1 MNCGREI
8 TYGGVILAEVNK
20 RMKTRTKA
28 PKNNEKVSLVSLGG
42 VGEIGKNMFAFEYE
56 GEIVVIDG
64 GLKFPE
70 DDMLGVDIVIPD
82 ITYLVENQDKVAA
95 ILLTHGHEDH
105 IGGLPYI
112 LKQLSIPVY
121 GTKLTLGILEGKLKE
136 KGMLADCDL
145 RQIRPGMKLQVTKNI
160 QAEFFVVNH
169 SIPDAVGICLR
180 TPAGLIV
187 HCGDFKIDHTPVDGR
202 VMDFNRLAKF
212 GEEGVLAVLI
222 DSTNAERPGFTKSE
236 TMVGETISE
245 VLRLSSNRVILATFA
260 SNVHRIQQVIN
271 AAAKHKRK
279 VAVNG
284 RSMVNVVS
292 IASELGYLQDRHH
305 VLVELE
311 QAIKMPPNKV
321 VLLTTGSQGEPMSG
335 LSRMA
340 SGDHRQVEI
349 VPGDTVIFAA
359 SAIPGNEKLVS
370 RTIDNLFRLGADV
383 IYEPVTGTHV
393 SGHAS
398 QEEIKLILSLLKPR
412 YAIPVHGE
420 YRHCVHFQ
428 KMAKAQGI
436 PTSSSP
442 IMKIGEVWEF
452 SGEGAKHT
460 STVPSGQILVDGLG
474 IGDVG
479 NIVLRD
485 RKQLSMDGI
494 LIVVLTLEK
503 STGKILSG
511 PDIVSRGFVYVRE
524 SEDLMAEAKE
534 VINNN
539 FAKNGTR
546 TEWSVIKSGIRDCL
560 GKFFY
565 DKTRRSPMI
574 IPIIMEV

>member
-1 MNCGREI
+1 M
-8 TYGGVILAEVNK
+8 AETNN
-20 RMKTRTKA
+20 RRKTRKRA
-28 PKNNEKVSLVSLGG
+28 PLNNGKVRLVSLGG

-56 GEIVVIDG
+56 QEIVVIDG

-70 DDMLGVDIVIPD
+70 EDMLGVDIVIPD
-82 ITYLVENQDKVAA
+82 TSYLADNQKKVAA

-105 IGGLPYI
+105 IGGLPFI
-112 LKQLSIPVY
+112 LKQLAIPVY

-145 RQIRPGMKLQVTKNI
+145 RQIRAGMKLQVTENI
-160 QAEFFVVNH
+160 EAEFFVVNH

-187 HCGDFKIDHTPVDGR
+187 HCGDFKIDHTPVDGK
-202 VMDFNRLAKF
+202 VMDLNRLARY

-222 DSTNAERPGFTKSE
+222 DSTNAERPGFTQSE
-236 TMVGETISE
+236 TKVGETISE
-245 VLRLSSNRVILATFA
+245 VLRLSDNRVILATFA
-260 SNVHRIQQVIN
+260 SNVHRIQQVFN
-271 AAAKHKRK
+271 AAAVHKRK

-284 RSMVNVVS
+284 RSMVNVVN
-292 IASELGYLQDRHH
+292 IAMELGYLKDHH
-305 VLVELE
+305 RVLVDVEE
-311 QAIKMPPNKV
+311 AIKMPPHKV
-321 VLLTTGSQGEPMSG
+321 VVLTTGSQGEPMSG

-340 SGDHRQVEI
+340 SGEHRKVEI

-359 SAIPGNEKLVS
+359 TPIPGNEKLVS

-383 IYEPVTGTHV
+383 IYESVSGTHV

-398 QEEIKLILSLLKPR
+398 QEEIKLILSLLKPK

-420 YRHCVHFQ
+420 YRHCIHFQ
-428 KMAKAQGI
+428 KLATAQGI
-436 PTSSSP
+436 ALENVP
-442 IMKIGEVWEF
+442 IIKIGELWELSA
-452 SGEGAKHT
+452 SGASHVG
-460 STVPSGQILVDGLG
+460 TVPSGQVMVDGLG

-494 LIVVLTLEK
+494 LVVVLTLEK
-503 STGKILSG
+503 ATGKVISG

-524 SEDLMAEAKE
+524 SEDLMAEARNLIRCHLDE
-534 VINNN
+534 NG
-539 FAKNGTR
+539 AKG
-546 TEWSVIKSGIRDCL
+546 EWSVIKSGIRDCL
-560 GKFFY
+560 GKFLY

>member
-1 MNCGREI
+1 
-8 TYGGVILAEVNK
+8 LAVTNN
-20 RMKTRTKA
+20 RRKTRKKA
-28 PKNNEKVSLVSLGG
+28 PLNNEKVRLVSLGG

-56 GEIVVIDG
+56 QEIVVIDG

-70 DDMLGVDIVIPD
+70 EDMLGVDIVIPD
-82 ITYLVENQDKVAA
+82 ISYLVENQKKVAA

-136 KGMLADCDL
+136 KGMLAECDL
-145 RQIRPGMKLQVTKNI
+145 RQIRPGMKLQVTENI

-202 VMDFNRLAKF
+202 VMDFNRLAQY
-212 GEEGVLAVLI
+212 GEEGVLAALI
-222 DSTNAERPGFTKSE
+222 DSTNAERPGFTQSE
-236 TMVGETISE
+236 TKVGETISE
-245 VLRLSSNRVILATFA
+245 VLRLSDNRVILATFA
-260 SNVHRIQQVIN
+260 SNVHRIQQVLN
-271 AAAKHKRK
+271 AAAEHKRK

-284 RSMVNVVS
+284 RSMVNVVG
-292 IASELGYLQDRHH
+292 IAMELGYLKDDHH
-305 VLVELE
+305 VLVEVE
-311 QAIKMPPNKV
+311 EAIKMPPHKV

-340 SGDHRQVEI
+340 AGEHRKVDI

-359 SAIPGNEKLVS
+359 NPIPGNEKLVS

-383 IYEPVTGTHV
+383 IYESVSGTHV

-398 QEEIKLILSLLKPR
+398 QEEIKLILSLLKPK

-420 YRHCVHFQ
+420 YRHCIHFQ
-428 KMAKAQGI
+428 KLATAQGI
-436 PTSSSP
+436 PLSNVP
-442 IMKIGEVWEF
+442 IIKIGELWEF
-452 SGEGAKHT
+452 SASDAKHV
-460 STVPSGQILVDGLG
+460 STVPSGQVMVDGLG

-494 LIVVLTLEK
+494 LIVVLALEK
-503 STGKILSG
+503 ATGKVLSG

-524 SEDLMAEAKE
+524 SEDLMAEARD
-534 VINNN
+534 VIRGYLSE
-539 FAKNGTR
+539 KGTQ

-560 GKFFY
+560 GKFLY

-574 IPIIMEV
+574 MPIIMEV

>member
-1 MNCGREI
+1 M
-8 TYGGVILAEVNK
+8 LAVTNN
-20 RMKTRTKA
+20 RRKTRKKA
-28 PKNNEKVSLVSLGG
+28 PLNNEKVRLVSLGG

-56 GEIVVIDG
+56 QEIVVIDG

-70 DDMLGVDIVIPD
+70 EDMLGVDIVIPD
-82 ITYLVENQDKVAA
+82 ISYLVENQKKVAA

-136 KGMLADCDL
+136 KGMLAECDL
-145 RQIRPGMKLQVTKNI
+145 RQIRPGMKLQVTENI

-180 TPAGLIV
+180 TPAGLVV

-202 VMDFNRLAKF
+202 VMDFNRLAQY
-212 GEEGVLAVLI
+212 GDEGVLAALI
-222 DSTNAERPGFTKSE
+222 DSTNAERPGFTQSE
-236 TMVGETISE
+236 TKVGETISE
-245 VLRLSSNRVILATFA
+245 VLRLSDNRVILATFA
-260 SNVHRIQQVIN
+260 SNVHRIQQVLN
-271 AAAKHKRK
+271 AAAEHKRK

-284 RSMVNVVS
+284 RSMVNVVG
-292 IASELGYLQDRHH
+292 IAMELGYLKDHHH
-305 VLVELE
+305 VLVEVE
-311 QAIKMPPNKV
+311 EAIKMPPHKV

-340 SGDHRQVEI
+340 AGEHRKVDI

-359 SAIPGNEKLVS
+359 NPIPGNEKLVS

-383 IYEPVTGTHV
+383 IYESVSGTHV

-398 QEEIKLILSLLKPR
+398 QEEIKLILSLLKPK

-420 YRHCVHFQ
+420 YRHCIHFQ
-428 KMAKAQGI
+428 KLATAQGI
-436 PTSSSP
+436 PLSNVP
-442 IMKIGEVWEF
+442 IIKIGELWEL
-452 SGEGAKHT
+452 SASDAKHA
-460 STVPSGQILVDGLG
+460 STVPSGQVMVDGLG

-503 STGKILSG
+503 ATGKVLSG

-524 SEDLMAEAKE
+524 SEDLMAEARD
-534 VINNN
+534 VIRGYLSE
-539 FAKNGTR
+539 KGTQ

-560 GKFFY
+560 GKFLY

-574 IPIIMEV
+574 MPIIMEV

>member
-1 MNCGREI
+1 M
-8 TYGGVILAEVNK
+8 LAVTNN
-20 RMKTRTKA
+20 RRKTRKKA
-28 PKNNEKVSLVSLGG
+28 PLNNEKVRLVSLGG

-56 GEIVVIDG
+56 QEIVVIDG

-70 DDMLGVDIVIPD
+70 EDMLGVDIVIPD
-82 ITYLVENQDKVAA
+82 ISYLVENQKKVAA

-136 KGMLADCDL
+136 KGMLAECDL
-145 RQIRPGMKLQVTKNI
+145 RQIRPGMKLQVTENI

-202 VMDFNRLAKF
+202 VMDFNRLAQY
-212 GEEGVLAVLI
+212 GEEGVLAALI
-222 DSTNAERPGFTKSE
+222 DSTNAERPGFTQSE
-236 TMVGETISE
+236 TKVGETISE
-245 VLRLSSNRVILATFA
+245 VLRLSDNRVILATFA
-260 SNVHRIQQVIN
+260 SNVHRIQQVLN
-271 AAAKHKRK
+271 AAAEHKRK

-284 RSMVNVVS
+284 RSMVNVVG
-292 IASELGYLQDRHH
+292 IAMELGYLKDDHH
-305 VLVELE
+305 VLVEVE
-311 QAIKMPPNKV
+311 EAIKMPPHKV

-340 SGDHRQVEI
+340 AGEHRKVDI

-359 SAIPGNEKLVS
+359 NPIPGNEKLVS

-383 IYEPVTGTHV
+383 IYESVSGTHV

-398 QEEIKLILSLLKPR
+398 QEEIKLILSLLKPK

-420 YRHCVHFQ
+420 YRHCIHFQ
-428 KMAKAQGI
+428 KLATAQGI
-436 PTSSSP
+436 PLSNVP
-442 IMKIGEVWEF
+442 IIKIGELWEF
-452 SGEGAKHT
+452 SASDAKHV
-460 STVPSGQILVDGLG
+460 STVPSGQVMVDGLG

-494 LIVVLTLEK
+494 LIVVLALEK
-503 STGKILSG
+503 ATGKVLSG

-524 SEDLMAEAKE
+524 SEDLMAEARD
-534 VINNN
+534 VIRGYLSE
-539 FAKNGTR
+539 KGTQ

-560 GKFFY
+560 GKFLY

-574 IPIIMEV
+574 MPIIMEV

>member
-1 MNCGREI
+1 MAD
-8 TYGGVILAEVNK
+8 TNK
-20 RMKTRTKA
+20 RRRTRKRA
-28 PKNNEKVSLVSLGG
+28 PVNNERVRLVSLGG

-56 GEIVVIDG
+56 QEIVVIDG

-70 DDMLGVDIVIPD
+70 EDMLGVDIVIPD
-82 ITYLVENQDKVAA
+82 TSYLVENQDKVAA

-112 LKQLSIPVY
+112 LKQLPKPVY

-136 KGMLADCDL
+136 KGMLAECDL
-145 RQIRPGMKLQVTKNI
+145 RQIKPGMKLQVTENI

-202 VMDFNRLAKF
+202 VMDFNRLAQY

-222 DSTNAERPGFTKSE
+222 DSTNAERPGFTQSE
-236 TMVGETISE
+236 TKVGETISE
-245 VLRLSSNRVILATFA
+245 VLRLSDNRVILATFA
-260 SNVHRIQQVIN
+260 SNVHRIQQVLN
-271 AAAKHKRK
+271 AAAEHKRK

-284 RSMVNVVS
+284 RSMVNVVN
-292 IASELGYLQDRHH
+292 IAMELGYLKDHHH
-305 VLVELE
+305 VLVEVE
-311 QAIKMPPNKV
+311 DAIKLPPHKV

-340 SGDHRQVEI
+340 AGEHRKVEI

-359 SAIPGNEKLVS
+359 NPIPGNEKLVS

-383 IYEPVTGTHV
+383 IYESVSGTHV

-398 QEEIKLILSLLKPR
+398 QEEIKLLLSLLKPK

-420 YRHCVHFQ
+420 YRHCIHFQ
-428 KMAKAQGI
+428 KLATAQGI
-436 PTSSSP
+436 PLSNIP
-442 IMKIGEVWEF
+442 LIKIGELWEF
-452 SGEGAKHT
+452 SASAAKHV
-460 STVPSGQILVDGLG
+460 STVPSGQVMVDGLG

-503 STGKILSG
+503 ATGKVLSG

-524 SEDLMAEAKE
+524 SEDLMAEARD
-534 VINNN
+534 VIRGYLSE
-539 FAKNGTR
+539 NGTQ

-560 GKFFY
+560 GKFLY

>member
-1 MNCGREI
+1 MAVTNNR
-8 TYGGVILAEVNK
+8 
-20 RMKTRTKA
+20 RKTRKKA
-28 PKNNEKVSLVSLGG
+28 PLNNEKVRLVSLGG

-56 GEIVVIDG
+56 QEIVVIDG

-70 DDMLGVDIVIPD
+70 EDMLGVDIVIPD
-82 ITYLVENQDKVAA
+82 ISYLVENQKKVAA

-136 KGMLADCDL
+136 KGMLAECDL
-145 RQIRPGMKLQVTKNI
+145 RQIRPGMKLQVTENI

-202 VMDFNRLAKF
+202 VMDFNRLAQY
-212 GEEGVLAVLI
+212 GEEGVLAALI
-222 DSTNAERPGFTKSE
+222 DSTNAERPGFTQSE
-236 TMVGETISE
+236 TKVGETISE
-245 VLRLSSNRVILATFA
+245 VLRLSDNRVILATFA
-260 SNVHRIQQVIN
+260 SNVHRIQQVLN
-271 AAAKHKRK
+271 AAAEHKRK

-284 RSMVNVVS
+284 RSMVNVVG
-292 IASELGYLQDRHH
+292 IAMELGYLKDDHH
-305 VLVELE
+305 VLVEVE
-311 QAIKMPPNKV
+311 EAIKMPPHKV

-340 SGDHRQVEI
+340 AGEHRKVDI

-359 SAIPGNEKLVS
+359 NPIPGNEKLVS

-383 IYEPVTGTHV
+383 IYESVSGTHV

-398 QEEIKLILSLLKPR
+398 QEEIKLILSLLKPK

-420 YRHCVHFQ
+420 YRHCIHFQ
-428 KMAKAQGI
+428 KLATAQGI
-436 PTSSSP
+436 PLSNVP
-442 IMKIGEVWEF
+442 IIKIGELWEF
-452 SGEGAKHT
+452 SASDAKHV
-460 STVPSGQILVDGLG
+460 STVPSGQVMVDGLG

-494 LIVVLTLEK
+494 LIVVLALEK
-503 STGKILSG
+503 ATGKVLSG

-524 SEDLMAEAKE
+524 SEDLMAEARD
-534 VINNN
+534 VIRGYLSE
-539 FAKNGTR
+539 KGSQ

-560 GKFFY
+560 GKFLY

-574 IPIIMEV
+574 MPIIMEV

>member
-1 MNCGREI
+1 MAEIKRGR
-8 TYGGVILAEVNK
+8 
-20 RMKTRTKA
+20 KTRSRA

-56 GEIVVIDG
+56 QEIVVIDG

-82 ITYLVENQDKVAA
+82 ITYLVENKDRVAA

-112 LKQLSIPVY
+112 LKELQVPVY
-121 GTKLTLGILEGKLKE
+121 GTKLTLGLLEVKLAE

-145 RQIRPGMKLQVTKNI
+145 RQIKAGMKLKVTNNI
-160 QAEFFVVNH
+160 HAEFFVVNH

-202 VMDFNRLAKF
+202 VMDFNSLARY
-212 GEEGVLAVLI
+212 GEEGVLAVLV
-222 DSTNAERPGFTKSE
+222 DSTNAERPGYTKSE
-236 TMVGETISE
+236 TVVGETISE
-245 VLRLSSNRVILATFA
+245 VLRLSDNRVILATFA

-284 RSMVNVVS
+284 RSMVNVVN
-292 IASELGYLQDRHH
+292 IALELGYLKDRHK
-305 VLVELE
+305 VLVDLE
-311 QAIKMPPNKV
+311 QAVKMPPNEV

-340 SGDHRQVEI
+340 SGEHRQVEI

-359 SAIPGNEKLVS
+359 SPIPGNEKLVS
-370 RTIDNLFRLGADV
+370 RTIDNLFRQGADV
-383 IYEPVTGTHV
+383 IYEQVAGTHV

-398 QEEIKLILSLLKPR
+398 QEEIKFILGLLKPK
-412 YAIPVHGE
+412 YALPVHGE

-428 KMAKAQGI
+428 KLATAQGI
-436 PTSSSP
+436 PASNCP
-442 IMKIGEVWEF
+442 IMKIGEVWELSA
-452 SGEGAKHT
+452 SGARQTG
-460 STVPSGQILVDGLG
+460 TVPSGQILVDGLG

-494 LIVVLTLEK
+494 LIVVVTLEK

-524 SEDLMAEAKE
+524 SEDLMAEARE
-534 VINNN
+534 VINNY
-539 FAKNGTR
+539 FTTNGTR

>member
-1 MNCGREI
+1 MAVTNNR
-8 TYGGVILAEVNK
+8 
-20 RMKTRTKA
+20 RKTRKKA
-28 PKNNEKVSLVSLGG
+28 PLNNEKVRLVSLGG

-56 GEIVVIDG
+56 QEIVVIDG

-70 DDMLGVDIVIPD
+70 EDMLGVDIVIPD
-82 ITYLVENQDKVAA
+82 ISYLVENQKKVAA

-136 KGMLADCDL
+136 KGMLAECDL
-145 RQIRPGMKLQVTKNI
+145 RQIRPGMKLQVTENI

-202 VMDFNRLAKF
+202 VMDFNRLAQY
-212 GEEGVLAVLI
+212 GEEGVLAALI
-222 DSTNAERPGFTKSE
+222 DSTNAERPGFTQSE
-236 TMVGETISE
+236 TKVGETISE
-245 VLRLSSNRVILATFA
+245 VLRLSDNRVILATFA
-260 SNVHRIQQVIN
+260 SNVHRIQQVLN
-271 AAAKHKRK
+271 AAAEHKRK

-284 RSMVNVVS
+284 RSMVNVVG
-292 IASELGYLQDRHH
+292 IAMELGYLKDDHH
-305 VLVELE
+305 VLVEVE
-311 QAIKMPPNKV
+311 EAIKMPPHKV

-340 SGDHRQVEI
+340 AGEHRKVDI

-359 SAIPGNEKLVS
+359 NPIPGNEKLVS

-383 IYEPVTGTHV
+383 IYESVSGTHV

-398 QEEIKLILSLLKPR
+398 QEEIKLILSLLKPK

-420 YRHCVHFQ
+420 YRHCIHFQ
-428 KMAKAQGI
+428 KLATAQGI
-436 PTSSSP
+436 PLSNVP
-442 IMKIGEVWEF
+442 IIKIGELWEF
-452 SGEGAKHT
+452 SASDAKHV
-460 STVPSGQILVDGLG
+460 STVPSGQVMVDGLG

-494 LIVVLTLEK
+494 LIVVLALEK
-503 STGKILSG
+503 ATGKVLSG

-524 SEDLMAEAKE
+524 SEDLMAEARD
-534 VINNN
+534 VIRGYLSE
-539 FAKNGTR
+539 KGTQ

-560 GKFFY
+560 GKFLY

-574 IPIIMEV
+574 MPIIMEV

>member
-1 MNCGREI
+1 
-8 TYGGVILAEVNK
+8 LAETNN
-20 RMKTRTKA
+20 RRKTRKRA
-28 PKNNEKVSLVSLGG
+28 PLNNGKVRLVSLGG

-56 GEIVVIDG
+56 QEIVVIDG

-70 DDMLGVDIVIPD
+70 EDMLGVDIVIPD
-82 ITYLVENQDKVAA
+82 TSYLADNQKKVAA

-105 IGGLPYI
+105 IGGLPFI
-112 LKQLSIPVY
+112 LKQLAIPVY

-145 RQIRPGMKLQVTKNI
+145 RQIRAGMKLQVTENI
-160 QAEFFVVNH
+160 EAEFFVVNH

-187 HCGDFKIDHTPVDGR
+187 HCGDFKIDHTPVDGK
-202 VMDFNRLAKF
+202 VMDLNRLARY

-222 DSTNAERPGFTKSE
+222 DSTNAERPGFTQSE
-236 TMVGETISE
+236 TKVGETISE
-245 VLRLSSNRVILATFA
+245 VLRLSDNRVILATFA
-260 SNVHRIQQVIN
+260 SNVHRIQQVFN
-271 AAAKHKRK
+271 AAAVHKRK

-284 RSMVNVVS
+284 RSMVNVVN
-292 IASELGYLQDRHH
+292 IAMELGYLKDHH
-305 VLVELE
+305 RVLVDVEE
-311 QAIKMPPNKV
+311 AIKMPPHKV
-321 VLLTTGSQGEPMSG
+321 VVLTTGSQGEPMSG

-340 SGDHRQVEI
+340 SGEHRKVEI

-359 SAIPGNEKLVS
+359 TPIPGNEKLVS

-383 IYEPVTGTHV
+383 IYESVSGTHV

-398 QEEIKLILSLLKPR
+398 QEEIKLILSLLKPK

-420 YRHCVHFQ
+420 YRHCIHFQ
-428 KMAKAQGI
+428 KLATAQGI
-436 PTSSSP
+436 ALENVP
-442 IMKIGEVWEF
+442 IIKIGELWELST
-452 SGEGAKHT
+452 SGASHVG
-460 STVPSGQILVDGLG
+460 TVPSGQVMVDGLG

-494 LIVVLTLEK
+494 LVVVLTLEK
-503 STGKILSG
+503 STGKVISG

-524 SEDLMAEAKE
+524 SEDLMAEARNLIRCHLDE
-534 VINNN
+534 NG
-539 FAKNGTR
+539 AKG
-546 TEWSVIKSGIRDCL
+546 EWSVIKSGIRDCL
-560 GKFFY
+560 GKFLY